1 MTKNN
6 QNISDHKKRRSKEPE
21 WIDLEESTLD
31 ELEAEL
37 EANEE
42 LMPDPFPK
50 NSPLRTD
57 LPPGDPLRK
66 NHLPE
71 SPPAK
76 RKKCG
81 SIFRLSCFP

>member
-42 LMPDPFPK
+42 AHAGPVSKKQSASHRP
-50 NSPLRTD
+50 SPGGSA
-57 LPPGDPLRK
+57 PK